1 MEEFGIGIAPFIPIG
16 VVAQFVDGAL
26 GMAYGVISTSVLLTL
41 GMAPASASAAVHTA
55 EMFTTAVAGASHA
68 AAGNVD
74 WRIVR
79 GLALPAVVGGVLGAF
94 VITSFDADLVRPW
107 VAAYLLIMGVRI
119 LWRAA
124 RPPSAHRPRRL
135 PLLGFIGGF
144 LDASGGGGWGG
155 VVTTTLL
162 ASGSVPHRVI
172 GSVALTE
179 FFLTVAIS
187 AAFAGRIGLQYYDVV
202 LGLLIGGIIAA
213 PFAAFFARRVSG
225 KALMALVGIL
235 IMVLS
240 ARTLLA
246 AFY

>member
-1 MEEFGIGIAPFIPIG
+1 MEEFGIGIAPFIPVGII
-16 VVAQFVDGAL
+16 AQFVDGAL

-41 GMAPASASAAVHTA
+41 GMTPAAASAAVHSA
-55 EMFTTAVAGASHA
+55 EVFTTAVAGASHA

-79 GLALPAVVGGVLGAF
+79 GLTLPAVIGGILGAY
-94 VITSFDADLVRPW
+94 ILTSFDANLVRPW
-107 VAAYLLIMGVRI
+107 VAGYLMIMGARI

-124 RPPSAHRPRRL
+124 KPPSRHLPKRL
-135 PLLGFIGGF
+135 ALLGFIGGL
-144 LDASGGGGWGG
+144 LDACGGGGWGP

-179 FFLTVAIS
+179 FFLTIAVS
-187 AAFAGRIGLQYYDVV
+187 GAFIGRIGFQYYDVV
-202 LGLLIGGIIAA
+202 LGLLIGGVIAA
-213 PFAAFFARRVSG
+213 PFAAYFAKRVPG
-225 KALMALVGIL
+225 KYLMALVGIL

-240 ARTLLA
+240 VRTLLA
-246 AFY
+246 AFL

>member
-1 MEEFGIGIAPFIPIG
+1 
-16 VVAQFVDGAL
+16 
-26 GMAYGVISTSVLLTL
+26 MAYGVISTTVLLTL
-41 GMAPASASAAVHTA
+41 GMTPAAASAAVHSA
-55 EMFTTAVAGASHA
+55 EVFTTAVAGASHA

-79 GLALPAVVGGVLGAF
+79 GLALPAVIGGILGAY
-94 VITSFDADLVRPW
+94 ILTSFDANMVRPW
-107 VAAYLLIMGVRI
+107 VAAYLLIMGARI

-124 RPPSAHRPRRL
+124 RPPSGHRPRRL
-135 PLLGFIGGF
+135 ALLGFIGGL

-179 FFLTVAIS
+179 FFLSLAVS
-187 AAFAGRIGLQYYDVV
+187 GAFIGRIGFQYYDVV

-213 PFAAFFARRVSG
+213 PFAAFFAKRVPG
-225 KALMALVGIL
+225 KYLMALVGIL

-246 AFY
+246 AFL